1 MITGDYMRSLR
12 KEARMTQE
20 ELAKRVGITQAHIA
34 KIENEKVNPTLSTV
48 NKIMTVLKSSQT
60 IKSKKLMVKK
70 VIAVDPK
77 DSVYK
82 TVKLMRKYEIS
93 QLPVI
98 KDRVCVGSINE
109 KVVLKNLDR
118 DLSSATVEDIMAE
131 PLPIVSS
138 GNNIDMIKLLLEHQP
153 AVLISDRGKIIGIIT
168 KSDLL
173 SLLK

>member
-20 ELAKRVGITQAHIA
+20 ELAKRVGISQAHIA

-48 NKIMTVLKSSQT
+48 NKIMNVLKSSQT

-70 VIAVDPK
+70 VISVAPK

-82 TVKLMRKYEIS
+82 TVRLMRKHDIS

-98 KDRVCVGSINE
+98 KDGLCIGCINE

-118 DLSSATVEDIMAE
+118 DLASAAVEDIMAE
-131 PLPIVSS
+131 PLPIVSA
-138 GNNIDMIKLLLEHQP
+138 GNNLDMIKLLLEHQP